1 MGWGRRRPGKEGCVR
16 VCVCVCVC
24 ERERR
29 VRKTERERER
39 EREIQI
45 LRLVTKSVDSL
56 LVHFRLK

>member
-1 MGWGRRRPGKEGCVR
+1 MGWGRRRPGKEWC

-24 ERERR
+24 KREESEKDR
-29 VRKTERERER
+29 ERERER

>member
-1 MGWGRRRPGKEGCVR
+1 MGWGRRRPGKEWC

-24 ERERR
+24 KREESE
-29 VRKTERERER
+29 KDRERER

>member
-1 MGWGRRRPGKEGCVR
+1 MGWGRRRPGKEWC

-24 ERERR
+24 KREESE
-29 VRKTERERER
+29 KDREGER

>member
-1 MGWGRRRPGKEGCVR
+1 MGWGRRRPGKEW
-16 VCVCVCVC
+16 CVCVCVC
-24 ERERR
+24 KREESEKDR
-29 VRKTERERER
+29 ERERER